1 MDSYEIFF
9 SSAFSPQGWL
19 RYDLR
24 STLPL
29 VLYSCPPHFESESTE
44 VAQYVHR
51 TSSLLVCDLGMHKV
65 MEDQIASHLAK
76 VSFYT
81 KRFCQLQEFELSRV
95 SWSRSFLLSYLVM
108 NDPYWALDYGDFL
121 SSCRLL
127 TQRPLLW
134 THTRAADHQLDLSLH
149 YKSSSLSTNATCWF
163 WLPEAYFQI
172 WRDCSLNEIVLHTMN
187 VKVDES
193 KQPMNL
199 VSLYWTTNV
208 CCWNLMVLSFTFV
221 GLIESQIE
229 VLQSLHSQT
238 HQMKSWLLAHSTRNQ
253 TL

>member
-1 MDSYEIFF
+1 MIVQEVFCYPLLYLQFVGCGDEVDTSTLQALSCDGREPRFTHLKIGATTLNPMDSYEIFF

-51 TSSLLVCDLGMHKV
+51 TSSSLVCDLGLHKV

-108 NDPYWALDYGDFL
+108 NDPY
-121 SSCRLL
+121 
-127 TQRPLLW
+127 
-134 THTRAADHQLDLSLH
+134 
-149 YKSSSLSTNATCWF
+149 
-163 WLPEAYFQI
+163 
-172 WRDCSLNEIVLHTMN
+172 
-187 VKVDES
+187 
-193 KQPMNL
+193 
-199 VSLYWTTNV
+199 
-208 CCWNLMVLSFTFV
+208 
-221 GLIESQIE
+221 
-229 VLQSLHSQT
+229 
-238 HQMKSWLLAHSTRNQ
+238 
-253 TL
+253 